1 MTSPARPDGAIV
13 AGVRV
18 AGVVS
23 SIPAVK
29 IDNRAFGA
37 CFGEATVAEIIR
49 MIGVQTRYAA
59 LPGQTAS
66 DLCEPA
72 ARRLLDRLGWEP
84 ESVDALIL
92 VTQTPDCRIP
102 ATACLLHARLGLS
115 TRAQAFD
122 VNLGCSGY
130 VYGLWLGFALI
141 NAGLGR
147 VLVLTADTFKDVVDP
162 QDRTTALL
170 FGDAASATALEAD
183 PTAASAAFVLG
194 TDGRGARNLIIQG
207 GGFRAPV
214 IDPRMREG
222 GDPEKLFMDGGEVFA
237 FTLKAVPDLVQRTLR
252 LAGRSLEEIDAVLLH
267 QASRMMVTHLGK
279 KIGVAPDRLP
289 INIDRYGNTGS
300 VTLPLLLSD
309 DLAPRLLAQGGRLC
323 LAGFG
328 VGWSWGAVCLDLAP
342 LGCAE
347 TLFLADQPAGSG

>member
-1 MTSPARPDGAIV
+1 MSPAVRPDGPRV
-13 AGVRV
+13 GGVRV

-23 SIPAVK
+23 CLPAVR
-29 IDNRAFGA
+29 IDNHSLGGRFGDA
-37 CFGEATVAEIIR
+37 AVAEIIR
-49 MIGVQTRYAA
+49 LTGVRTRYAA
-59 LPGQTAS
+59 LPEQTAS

-72 ARRLLDRLGWEP
+72 ARRLMDRLGWDP
-84 ESVDALIL
+84 ASVDAVIL

-102 ATACLLHARLGLS
+102 ATACLLQARLGLA
-115 TRAQAFD
+115 TTAQAFD

-130 VYGLWLGFALI
+130 VYGLWLAFAMVH
-141 NAGLGR
+141 AGLGR
-147 VLVLTADTFKDVVDP
+147 VLLLTADTFKDVVDP
-162 QDRTTALL
+162 HDRATALL

-183 PTAASAAFVLG
+183 PASPPAAFVLG

-214 IDPRMREG
+214 ADPRMREG

-267 QASRMMVTHLGK
+267 QASRMMVSHLGK
-279 KIGVAPDRLP
+279 KIGVAPERLP
-289 INIDRYGNTGS
+289 INLDRYGNTGS
-300 VTLPLLLSD
+300 VTLPLLMSD
-309 DLAPRLLAQGGRLC
+309 DLAPRLLERGGRFC

-347 TLFLADQPAGSG
+347 TLFLGEPPPGA

>member
-1 MTSPARPDGAIV
+1 MSPDLRPDGYRIG
-13 AGVRV
+13 GVRV

-23 SIPAVK
+23 SIPAVRV
-29 IDNRAFGA
+29 DNRSFGDR
-37 CFGEATVAEIIR
+37 FGETAVAEIIR
-49 MIGVQTRYAA
+49 MTGVQTRYAA
-59 LPGQTAS
+59 LPGQTAA

-72 ARRLLDRLGWEP
+72 ARRLLDRLDWDPG
-84 ESVDALIL
+84 SVDAVIL

-102 ATACLLHARLGLS
+102 ATACLLQARLGLS

-141 NAGLGR
+141 HAGLQR
-147 VLVLTADTFKDVVDP
+147 VLLLTADTFKDVVDP
-162 QDRTTALL
+162 YDRTTGLL
-170 FGDAASATALEAD
+170 FGDAASATALEGD
-183 PTAASAAFVLG
+183 AAAPAAAFVLG

-207 GGFRAPV
+207 GGFRTPV
-214 IDPRMREG
+214 ADPRMREG

-252 LAGRSLEEIDAVLLH
+252 LAGRTLAELDGVLLH

-279 KIGVAPDRLP
+279 KIGVPADRLP

-309 DLAPRLLAQGGRLC
+309 DLAPRLRESGGRYC
-323 LAGFG
+323 MAGFG

-347 TLFLADQPAGSG
+347 TLFLEGPEKVR